1 MRIAIDA
8 MGGDLGPSVIVDG
21 ALVAARHLQV
31 GLLLVGAAAAIEHE
45 LARHP
50 AAGGLDVQVVDA
62 PERIE
67 MAEPAASA
75 LRRKLRASVRVAVD
89 CVVRGRADAIV

>member
-8 MGGDLGPSVIVDG
+8 MGGDHAPGAIIAG

-31 GLLLVGAAAAIEHE
+31 GLLLVGSREIVEPE

-50 AAGGLDVQVVDA
+50 GAAALDVEVLDA

-67 MAEPAASA
+67 MAE
-75 LRRKLRASVRVAVD
+75 
-89 CVVRGRADAIV
+89 